1 MKMDGKKVKT
11 KKKRDLIYVFASKDE
26 SLVGGKCQELLEQLL
41 EPEQRSTGLLS
52 VEANEVAAADVFDEL
67 RTLPFLT
74 DKRVV
79 VVKKADDF
87 VSANRELL
95 EKYFDDPCPTG
106 ILVLTVSTWPAQTR
120 LARKL
125 AGVGRL
131 IKVTQPKPWQLP
143 YRLIEY
149 AHDVHDKKLA
159 KDAAELLVELTGDD
173 LARLY
178 SEIDKLALFVDDAKA
193 ITAEH
198 IESLIGH
205 NRIFGA
211 FAVIDTI
218 IAGDT
223 AGAIERLRN
232 MFSEDRTAEYS
243 VVGAFAFHM
252 RRMFQAKALLER
264 GISPAEIMKKLRV
277 WSNKEGFFAQLKAM
291 SLEQIGSNL
300 SRLAEID
307 YAIKTGRARAP
318 AAVEQFVL
326 GLAGG
331 TRPVSTLRT
340 A

>member
-1 MKMDGKKVKT
+1 MSNGKVKT
-11 KKKRDLIYVFASKDE
+11 KKKRELICVIAGKDD
-26 SLVGGKCQELLEQLL
+26 SLVSTEYRELLEKLL

-79 VVKKADDF
+79 VIKKADDF
-87 VSANRELL
+87 ISSNRELL
-95 EKYFDDPCPTG
+95 EKYFDDPSPTG
-106 ILVLTVSTWPAQTR
+106 ILVLTVSSWPAQTK

-125 AGVGRL
+125 PNVGKL
-131 IKVTQPKPWQLP
+131 IKVIQPKPWQLP

-149 AHDVHDKKLA
+149 ARDVYGKKLA
-159 KDAAELLVELTGDD
+159 KDAAGLLVELTGDD

-178 SEIDKLALFVDDAKA
+178 SEIDKLALFVDNAKA

-211 FAVIDTI
+211 FAVIDAI
-218 IAGDT
+218 VAGDT
-223 AGAIERLRN
+223 ADAIERLRN
-232 MFSEDRTAEYS
+232 MFSEDRTAEYT
-243 VVGAFAFHM
+243 VVGAFAFHI

-264 GISPAEIMKKLRV
+264 GVGPAEVTKKLRL
-277 WSNKEGFFAQLKAM
+277 WSNVDGFFAQLKAM
-291 SLEQIGSNL
+291 SLEQIGANL

-307 YAIKTGRARAP
+307 YAIKTGQTKAP
-318 AAVEQFVL
+318 VAIEQFVL
-326 GLAGG
+326 GLAGV
-331 TRPVSTLRT
+331 TRSVSTFRT

>member
-1 MKMDGKKVKT
+1 MGDGKAKT
-11 KKKRDLIYVFASKDE
+11 KKRRELIYVIAGKDD
-26 SLVGGKCQELLEQLL
+26 SLVGSECQEILKQLL

-74 DKRVV
+74 EKRVV

-87 VSANRELL
+87 VSTNREML

-106 ILVLTVSTWPAQTR
+106 ILVLTVSSWPAQTK

-125 AGVGRL
+125 PNVGRL

-149 AHDVHDKKLA
+149 ARDVYGKKLA
-159 KDAAELLVELTGDD
+159 KETAGLLVELTGDD

-193 ITAEH
+193 ITTEH

-211 FAVIDTI
+211 FAVIDAI
-218 IAGDT
+218 VAGDT
-223 AGAIERLRN
+223 AKAIERLRN
-232 MFSEDRTAEYS
+232 MFSEDRTAEYT

-264 GISPAEIMKKLRV
+264 GVGPAEVTKKLRL
-277 WSNKEGFFAQLKAM
+277 WSNVDGFFAQLKTM
-291 SLEQIGSNL
+291 SLEQIGANL

-307 YAIKTGRARAP
+307 YAIKTGRAKAP
-318 AAVEQFVL
+318 VAIEQFVL

-331 TRPVSTLRT
+331 TRSVSTLRT

>member
-1 MKMDGKKVKT
+1 MGDKKA
-11 KKKRDLIYVFASKDE
+11 KKKKKHDLIYVVAGKDE

-52 VEANEVAAADVFDEL
+52 VEANEVTAADVFDEL

-74 DKRVV
+74 GKRVV
-79 VVKKADDF
+79 VIKKADDF
-87 VSANRELL
+87 VSTNRELL
-95 EKYFDDPCPTG
+95 EKYFDDPSPTG
-106 ILVLTVSTWPAQTR
+106 ILVLTVSSWLAQTK

-125 AGVGRL
+125 PNVGRL
-131 IKVTQPKPWQLP
+131 IKVIQPKPWQLP

-149 AHDVHDKKLA
+149 ARDVYEKKLA
-159 KDAAELLVELTGDD
+159 KDAAGLLVELTGDD

-193 ITAEH
+193 ITTEH
-198 IESLIGH
+198 VEALIGH

-211 FAVIDTI
+211 FAVIDAI
-218 IAGDT
+218 VAGDT
-223 AGAIERLRN
+223 VGAIERLRN
-232 MFSEDRTAEYS
+232 MFSEDRTAEYT

-252 RRMFQAKALLER
+252 RRMFQAKVLLEH
-264 GISPAEIMKKLRV
+264 GVSPAEITKKLRV
-277 WSNKEGFFAQLKAM
+277 WSNKDGFFAQLKAM
-291 SLEQIGSNL
+291 SLEQIGTSL

-307 YAIKTGRARAP
+307 YAIKTGQTKAP
-318 AAVEQFVL
+318 VAIEQFVL

-331 TRPVSTLRT
+331 TRPVITLRT